1 MGASA
6 DTTSEQFQPFLPPT
20 LPPEAV
26 AAYTYGFPAPVHP
39 LYEDH
44 SPAYLLLPVYPHH
57 RRLRRRGCC
66 VLPALSASSIISSVF
81 FTLLFA
87 SAIFLLWPSD
97 PELSVVRLRLDR
109 FKVAPLPAASIDIA
123 MGLEIE
129 IHNPSFF
136 AIDYNSIVASIF
148 YRGERLCS
156 VTSAGGRV
164 AARGVSYVDADLHL
178 DGIRVLELMIYLI
191 GDLAKGSVPFDTV
204 TEIRGW
210 LRFFFF
216 DVPIKGKTSCMVH
229 VNPNDQTITH
239 QDCYLA

>member
-1 MGASA
+1 MGASGN
-6 DTTSEQFQPFLPPT
+6 TTPEQSQPFLPPT
-20 LPPEAV
+20 PPAAAEE
-26 AAYTYGFPAPVHP
+26 AYTYGFPAPLNPPYQH
-39 LYEDH
+39 Y
-44 SPAYLLLPVYPHH
+44 SPAYLLLPLH
-57 RRLRRRGCC
+57 RRLLRRRRCC
-66 VLPALSASSIISSVF
+66 LLPSLSSIIAAVF
-81 FTLLFA
+81 FALLIS
-87 SAIFLLWPSD
+87 SAIFLLWPSN
-97 PELSVVRLRLDR
+97 PELSIVRLRLDR
-109 FKVAPLPAASIDIA
+109 FRVVPLPSASMDIE

-178 DGIRVLELMIYLI
+178 DGVRVLEKIIYLI

-216 DVPIKGKTSCMVH
+216 DVPIKGKTTCMIH
-229 VNPNDQTITH
+229 VNPNDQTITR
-239 QDCYLA
+239 QDCYLV